1 MPSALEPRDAVDHH
15 LETVLAKFAVLV
27 SLEIFRHGVEHIRRH
42 DRAELGKQ
50 RCVLARRAVHGDE
63 PAHRIDERLPVGAR
77 LGDLRREFEDRV
89 GEPPPGLML
98 LKEYVARLDEL
109 PGLAKMRENLLLL
122 VALVIVLDEIAHDL
136 RSLTDDGGIEAFVIG
151 EVAHRGFIDE

>member
-1 MPSALEPRDAVDHH
+1 MS
-15 LETVLAKFAVLV
+15 
-27 SLEIFRHGVEHIRRH
+27 S
-42 DRAELGKQ
+42 
-50 RCVLARRAVHGDE
+50 RRAVHGDE

-136 RSLTDDGGIEAFVIG
+136 RSLADDGGIEAFVIG

>member
-1 MPSALEPRDAVDHH
+1 MPSARSSRATRSTIISKPSSPNLRCSSLSKFSAMASNTSADTTERSLGNSAV
-15 LETVLAKFAVLV
+15 
-27 SLEIFRHGVEHIRRH
+27 SS
-42 DRAELGKQ
+42 
-50 RCVLARRAVHGDE
+50 RRAVHGDE

-122 VALVIVLDEIAHDL
+122 VALVIVVDEIAHDL
-136 RSLTDDGGIEAFVIG
+136 RSLADDGGIEAFVIG
-151 EVAHRGFIDE
+151 EVAHRGFR